1 MRVLGVDPGLNI
13 SGYCLLEKVN
23 NQLRLLTYGT
33 VQTPRQTSLSNRLK
47 YLYNAATELMKKHNP
62 KYIAI
67 EDIFYHRNVKSAIA
81 LGQAKGT
88 WILAGAN
95 LEIPS
100 EEYAPRKVKSSVTGN
115 GAATKDQVQFMLT
128 KIFGLSEPPRPLDA
142 SDAIAVAYCSINQRF
157 GK

>member
-1 MRVLGVDPGLNI
+1 MRVIGVDPGLNI
-13 SGYCLLEKVN
+13 SGYCIVDKIGN
-23 NQLRLLTYGT
+23 KPQLLTYGT
-33 VQTPRQTSLSNRLK
+33 VQTPRHSSLSNRLH
-47 YLYNAATELMKKHNP
+47 YLYNAATELMKKHKP
-62 KYIAI
+62 KFIAI
-67 EDIFYHRNVKSAIA
+67 EDTFYHKNVKSAIA

-128 KIFGLSEPPRPLDA
+128 KIFDLSEPPSPLDA
-142 SDAIAVAYCSINQRF
+142 SDAIAVA
-157 GK
+157 